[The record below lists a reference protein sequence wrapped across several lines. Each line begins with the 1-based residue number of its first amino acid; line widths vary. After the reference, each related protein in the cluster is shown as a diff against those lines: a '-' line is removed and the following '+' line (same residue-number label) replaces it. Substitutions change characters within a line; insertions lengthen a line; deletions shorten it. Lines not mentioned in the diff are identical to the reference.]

1 MKLNRKNVPLPAI
14 AIVASAFIIALLI
27 TGLSYRDIKT
37 EEKRVTDVLYREGI
51 TLIRSLEA
59 GIRTGMM
66 MEAKR
71 EQLQLQLEET
81 THEPDIAYILLLDEH
96 GEIIAK
102 TGAEQTNPYE
112 WINTKEFIKTDEAI
126 TRIKDNSKLGKVFEI
141 AKAFKPLRQGQR
153 MRGMMDMHRRLMGRD
168 MPSEIFN
175 DRIIIIGLRMAE
187 LEQIQKGERK
197 RTNIIALTLL
207 ILATGAIYFVF
218 LLQNYY
224 LVNTALEEMKE
235 KVRKTEGF
243 VAVGRIAASIAHEIR
258 NPLSSIKGFAQYFK
272 SRFKAKKDA
281 AYADIMIKEIDR
293 LNRVITELL
302 DYAKPAELNLK
313 KQRLEDI
320 ISYSIKLLESD
331 IKGKGIN
338 IKEEHE
344 DNLPTVLIDKD
355 QMTQAVLNILLNSIE
370 AVDKNG
376 EIRIGI
382 RQIKDGLQLSIA
394 DNGKGIAK
402 ENVEKIFEPF
412 FTTKKSG
419 TGIGL
424 ALVKKIIDMH
434 NGKITVESKE
444 GTRFVIRLPIHIT

>member
-1 MKLNRKNVPLPAI
+1 MRIKNIPLPAI
-14 AIVASAFIIALLI
+14 AIIAAAFIIAILI
-27 TGLSYRDIKT
+27 VGLSYKDIKR

-59 GIRTGMM
+59 SLRTGMM
-66 MEAKR
+66 MDISR
-71 EQLQLQLEET
+71 EQLKLQLEENSQK
-81 THEPDIAYILLLDEH
+81 PDIAYILLMDEN
-96 GEIIAK
+96 GEVIVK
-102 TGAEQTNPYE
+102 TGNEQTNPYE
-112 WINTKEFIKTDEAI
+112 WINTKEFARTGEAI
-126 TRIKDNSKLGKVFEI
+126 TRIKNNPKIGKVFEI
-141 AKAFKPLRQGQR
+141 AKTFKPLRPGPR
-153 MRGMMDMHRRLMGRD
+153 MQGMMDMHRRAMGKD
-168 MPSEIFN
+168 LPQEIFN
-175 DRIIIIGLRMAE
+175 DRIIIVGLRMAE
-187 LEQIQKGERK
+187 LEQIQKDERK
-197 RTNIIALTLL
+197 RTLIIAAALL

-224 LVNTALEEMKE
+224 LVNTALEDMKE

-243 VAVGRIAASIAHEIR
+243 VAVGKIAASIAHEIR

-272 SRFKAKKDA
+272 LRFKAKKDA

-302 DYAKPAELNLK
+302 DYAKPTELNLK

-344 DNLPTVLIDKD
+344 DNLPSVLIDKD

-376 EIRIGI
+376 EIMIDVKRVN
-382 RQIKDGLQLSIA
+382 DGMQLSIS
-394 DNGKGIAK
+394 DNGKGISK
-402 ENVEKIFEPF
+402 ENVDKIFEPF

-434 NGKITVESKE
+434 NGKIAIESKE
-444 GTRFVIRLPIHIT
+444 GQGARFIIRLPV